1 MSLATCAKV
10 SKKSSPSSWVNP
22 LATTL
27 ALWRSTVP
35 SEWYLIL
42 YTYLQ
47 PIVFFPRGERGK
59 LPSIVSSKSLKLI
72 LHGRLPRSMFGGFVI
87 CPWFRMRI
95 DRRNNISK
103 IGR

>member
-1 MSLATCAKV
+1 MSLAIGAKV

-42 YTYLQ
+42 YTHLH
-47 PIVFFPRGERGK
+47 PIIFFLGGRGVSCQVLLASRG
-59 LPSIVSSKSLKLI
+59 
-72 LHGRLPRSMFGGFVI
+72 
-87 CPWFRMRI
+87 
-95 DRRNNISK
+95 
-103 IGR
+103 